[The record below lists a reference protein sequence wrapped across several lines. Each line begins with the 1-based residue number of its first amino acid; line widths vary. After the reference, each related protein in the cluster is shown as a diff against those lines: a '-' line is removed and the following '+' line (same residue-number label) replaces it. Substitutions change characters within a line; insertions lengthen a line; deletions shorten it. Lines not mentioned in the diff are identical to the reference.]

1 MAKKNSKMELAP
13 TGKLRVQ
20 YQNDF
25 PEMFT
30 FGDMKR
36 SEEAL
41 VSGLLSLVGK
51 EMRFKKD
58 YNPDEEIYIS
68 YEDLAKI
75 SGGELIRSYQDKKV
89 QKTYYYI
96 NEVELRALVENLQ
109 EKAKSVSY
117 TPPIKDKGEEI
128 GYKDYPLFSMYT
140 VNHKERFLG
149 VKLNNQIF
157 QKEILDEAGQ
167 IVQPQRRVYELFRQD
182 NWTEHRIPYLY
193 YNPRFHNLLSSKYS
207 MRLYRALAD
216 FRKSTFYRIK
226 ADDFV
231 ERVMVLDTANKKKK
245 KNVYIKT
252 AFEELQSA
260 RDQYDNPIFPELEL
274 EIEKKGN
281 KTVRYYFT
289 FKPFSNDML
298 YVVGKDEEGRFILD
312 FEHQKTDGSDDS
324 EEFLEVL
331 EVFHTVFST
340 DSQVDN
346 KNNRSTLKKWLEQ
359 VDKDVIMELI
369 KRTGYD
375 SSRKFGWTIKAME
388 NILANGVKTL
398 EDLKTFDEQKFNPGS
413 QIANTMISED
423 DSFKEVIKL
432 LKNLLN
438 TEKISPIILE
448 DAQTFVTKESLSPKV
463 IAYAIKEAIFI
474 GDSSKSN
481 WQYVRG
487 ILENLI
493 NNDIKTDKQLD
504 MYINNQKTIDPQT
517 ITVSDEFQKA
527 MTIWQSESKE

>member
-1 MAKKNSKMELAP
+1 MELAP

-167 IVQPQRRVYELFRQD
+167 IVQPQRRVYELFHQD
-182 NWTEHRIPYLY
+182 NWTEHSIPYLY

-226 ADDFV
+226 AEDFL
-231 ERVMVLDTANKKKK
+231 ERVMILDTPSKK
-245 KNVYIKT
+245 KNKNIYIKA

-260 RDQYDNPIFPELEL
+260 RDQYNNPVFPELEL
-274 EIEKKGN
+274 EIEKRGN

-298 YVVGKDEEGRFILD
+298 YVVRKDEQGRFIFD
-312 FEHQKTDGSDDS
+312 FENKKNDDDAEQSDD
-324 EEFLEVL
+324 FLEVL
-331 EVFHTVFST
+331 KAFHSVFST

-346 KNNRSTLKKWLEQ
+346 KNNRTTIKKWLEQ
-359 VDKDVIMELI
+359 VDKDVIIELI
-369 KRTGYD
+369 NRTGHN

-388 NILANGVKTL
+388 NIIANGVKTL
-398 EDLKTFDEQKFNPGS
+398 EDLKNFDEQKFNPGS
-413 QIANTMISED
+413 QIAANMIAED
-423 DSFKEVIKL
+423 NSFEEVVYL
-432 LKNLLN
+432 LKELLN
-438 TEKISPIILE
+438 TEKISPVILE
-448 DAQTFVTKESLSPKV
+448 DVKDMVSNRSVAPEV
-463 IAYAIKEAIFI
+463 ISYAIKETIFI
-474 GDSSKSN
+474 GNPSKSN
-481 WQYVRG
+481 WKYVRG
-487 ILENLI
+487 IIENLI
-493 NNDIKTDKQLD
+493 KNNVKTNKQLD
-504 MYINNQKTIDPQT
+504 IYKSQTLIEPQNV
-517 ITVSDEFQKA
+517 TVSDEFQKA
-527 MTIWQSESKE
+527 MTIWEDED